1 MYIIDI
7 LYFTPPLSYASFK
20 YFLFWKA
27 GILKSFPRNV
37 NKIPLSPFMH
47 NVKREYT
54 GYGILFQFL
63 SQNFMNEYSFLK
75 IWICKLQFTISWYN
89 TFFRSVIA
97 DSWFFVF
104 TRADEFL
111 DTGHCILFKF
121 LSQNFIRYEFASYSL
136 QFHDIIHCSGLLY
149 LIRVFFFFTHADEFI
164 E

>member
-75 IWICKLQFTISWYN
+75 IWICKLQFTISWFN
-89 TFFRSVIA
+89 TFSGSVIA
-97 DSWFFVF
+97 DSCFSCVHSCRWIPWH
-104 TRADEFL
+104 RAWYSISISFAEFYEWIFISKDMNL
-111 DTGHCILFKF
+111 QATVY
-121 LSQNFIRYEFASYSL
+121 NFMI
-136 QFHDIIHCSGLLY
+136 
-149 LIRVFFFFTHADEFI
+149 
-164 E
+164 